1 MGKLI
6 TIEGISG
13 SGKTYYFNKL
23 KEKYKDDSRVMFNG
37 EITDGNHENYGSKI
51 FEILFATKSRFFDI
65 GNPKAEALL
74 IAAKQAFDEDNFIL
88 PMLEEDKIIIS
99 DRGFDTICIIEGIMF
114 TRRYGGK
121 LEDNVDMMYSTL
133 SHFNRIPDLT
143 IVLDGDFL
151 RAIDKAEARDKIPY
165 TKEERDILLQSSL
178 LYKELVNKSERVICI
193 DRDKDEKEVFK
204 NIVDVIEKERRFV
217 YEKNNISNR
226 QLGKN
231 CSS

>member
-1 MGKLI
+1 MGTLI

-23 KEKYKDDSRVMFNG
+23 KEKYKDDSRVIFNG
-37 EITDGNHENYGSKI
+37 EITDGNHKDYGSKI
-51 FEILFATKSRFFDI
+51 FDILFSTKSRFFDI

-74 IAAKQAFDEDNFIL
+74 IAAKQAFDEDNYIL
-88 PMLEEDKIIIS
+88 PMLEDDKVVIS

-114 TRRYGGK
+114 TRKYGGR

-133 SHFNRIPDLT
+133 SNFNKVPDLT
-143 IVLDGDFL
+143 IVLDGNFSKAL
-151 RAIDKAEARDKIPY
+151 LKAEKRDNLPY
-165 TKEERDILLQSSL
+165 TNEEKEILFSSSL

-193 DRDKDEKEVFK
+193 NRDEDEEEVFK
-204 NIVDVIEKERRFV
+204 NIVNVIEKEIKKERRYV

-226 QLGKN
+226 KLG
-231 CSS
+231 